1 MLVVINFQG
10 HKQELDVELPAT
22 MLDIKQM
29 ITNKFNIPVNIQS
42 LLHYPPEPENDR
54 SILEQYKSCFAR
66 LKTLTGLYAAKTGIS
81 TKTSADH
88 QQIRKYLIS
97 SQTFRDND
105 PVKNILV
112 FTHLMK
118 TNLLHN
124 YKT

>member
-29 ITNKFNIPVNIQS
+29 ITNKFNIPVNIQN
-42 LLHYPPEPENDR
+42 LLHHPSEPENDR

-81 TKTSADH
+81 TKTSAYH

-112 FTHLMK
+112 FTHFMK
-118 TNLLHN
+118 TNLFHN